1 MTSQIVSR
9 NIERFL
15 IRPFFLLCQLSGM
28 FPYKLHWKLP
38 FEWCYWATI
47 LCLIHLFI
55 LTFLLAFYIT
65 QVAMVIN
72 VKAGLLYISYNLAWV
87 VHVAHSIDWIISF
100 FIEKKLFVQ
109 IFQGYRKFY
118 RYLLADQ
125 SDRSV
130 INFTWKTFVA
140 WEIMFYITAAAL
152 VLKSY
157 YDRFVSDNNSNSDED
172 DVTNEQRETCAKLG
186 FAVKKT
192 TNRTILATV
201 DQLEIFQYY
210 FSKEVQDVFFW
221 IHLVANIICI
231 NVVFLSEVFFM
242 VMISIIFHAF
252 SFIHKQIDGLL
263 GNPDSIFNISVVH
276 EPIDDLEAECDNIV
290 RREMKS
296 SNGLRVISALS
307 VSPKRSKSGKSYHSN
322 LRHVQHQ
329 NGISIRAL
337 WEQMEELIDLL
348 EQVNQTFGMTLQFL
362 SLEYLLLFPALLYFC
377 IELYPSLSAVS
388 LGGFATTVIIL
399 GIRSFVFTSVCAR
412 VHKET
417 VAPISTLYRYVTLIH

>member
-1 MTSQIVSR
+1 
-9 NIERFL
+9 
-15 IRPFFLLCQLSGM
+15 M
-28 FPYKLHWKLP
+28 FPYKLNWKLP
-38 FEWCYWATI
+38 FAWCYWATI
-47 LCLIHLFI
+47 LCLVHLII
-55 LTFLLAFYIT
+55 LVFLLAFYII

-72 VKAGLLYISYNLAWV
+72 VKAGLLYVSYNLAWV
-87 VHVAHSIDWIISF
+87 VHIAHSIDWIMIF
-100 FIEKKLFVQ
+100 FIQKKLFVQ

-118 RYLLADQ
+118 RYLLADR
-125 SDRSV
+125 SDKSV
-130 INFTWKTFVA
+130 INFTWKTFVV

-157 YDRFVSDNNSNSDED
+157 YDRFVKDTHETGDGEAVSDE
-172 DVTNEQRETCAKLG
+172 QRDNCAKLG
-186 FAVKKT
+186 FSAKET
-192 TNRTILATV
+192 NNRTILATV
-201 DQLEIFQYY
+201 DQLAIFQYY
-210 FSKEVQDVFFW
+210 FSKEVQDIFFW

-276 EPIDDLEAECDNIV
+276 EPIDDIETECDNIV
-290 RREMKS
+290 RREVKTS
-296 SNGLRVISALS
+296 HGLRVMSALS
-307 VSPKRSKSGKSYHSN
+307 VSPNRAKSGKSFHSHSN
-322 LRHVQHQ
+322 SHHQQ

-348 EQVNQTFGMTLQFL
+348 EQVNKVFGMTLQFL

-377 IELYPSLSAVS
+377 IELYPSLSAIS

-417 VAPISTLYRYVTLIH
+417 VAPINTLYR

>member
-1 MTSQIVSR
+1 
-9 NIERFL
+9 
-15 IRPFFLLCQLSGM
+15 
-28 FPYKLHWKLP
+28 
-38 FEWCYWATI
+38 
-47 LCLIHLFI
+47 
-55 LTFLLAFYIT
+55 
-65 QVAMVIN
+65 MVIN

-231 NVVFLSEVFFM
+231 NVVFL
-242 VMISIIFHAF
+242 
-252 SFIHKQIDGLL
+252 
-263 GNPDSIFNISVVH
+263 
-276 EPIDDLEAECDNIV
+276 
-290 RREMKS
+290 
-296 SNGLRVISALS
+296 
-307 VSPKRSKSGKSYHSN
+307 
-322 LRHVQHQ
+322 
-329 NGISIRAL
+329 
-337 WEQMEELIDLL
+337 
-348 EQVNQTFGMTLQFL
+348 
-362 SLEYLLLFPALLYFC
+362 
-377 IELYPSLSAVS
+377 
-388 LGGFATTVIIL
+388 
-399 GIRSFVFTSVCAR
+399 
-412 VHKET
+412 
-417 VAPISTLYRYVTLIH
+417 

>member
-1 MTSQIVSR
+1 
-9 NIERFL
+9 
-15 IRPFFLLCQLSGM
+15 M
-28 FPYKLHWKLP
+28 FPYKLNWKLP
-38 FEWCYWATI
+38 FAWCYWATI
-47 LCLIHLFI
+47 LCLLHL
-55 LTFLLAFYIT
+55 LVLVFLLAFYII

-87 VHVAHSIDWIISF
+87 VHIAHSIDWILVF
-100 FIEKKLFVQ
+100 FIKKKLFVQ

-118 RYLLADQ
+118 RYLLADC
-125 SDRSV
+125 SDKSV

-157 YDRFVSDNNSNSDED
+157 YDRFVKDTN
-172 DVTNEQRETCAKLG
+172 DVGDGSQETEEQKETCRKLG
-186 FAVKKT
+186 FSIKESN
-192 TNRTILATV
+192 NRTILATI
-201 DQLEIFQYY
+201 DQLEILQTY
-210 FSKEVQDVFFW
+210 FSQDAQNVFFW

-276 EPIDDLEAECDNIV
+276 EPIDDIETECDNIV
-290 RREMKS
+290 RREVKTTT
-296 SNGLRVISALS
+296 GLRVMSALS
-307 VSPKRSKSGKSYHSN
+307 VSPKRIKSGRSFHSN
-322 LRHVQHQ
+322 NHHRE

-348 EQVNQTFGMTLQFL
+348 EQVNQVFGMTLQFL

-377 IELYPSLSAVS
+377 IELYPSLSAIS

-412 VHKET
+412 VHEET
-417 VAPISTLYRYVTLIH
+417 VAPINTLYRYIWEHTSIHHIFCLCMRQKFLPT